1 MDQQKIGAFIS
12 ELRKDRKLTQE
23 QLGEKLGV
31 SQRSISRWET
41 GRNMP
46 DISLLKPLSSELGIT
61 VSELIEG
68 ERQDNPV
75 KIDDESVDNI
85 IEYTVRLRKNNIVFW
100 KDVNFITTVLI
111 ILAVVL
117 LGAGVA
123 IQHLT
128 IPLLV
133 LGILVVVFAV
143 RFLFC
148 KCPGCGK
155 TLPYSMKKI
164 TICPHCGLKLDRG
177 EDCFSD
183 YSVCS
188 FCIWSILGTRFVYYF
203 NVIAYCIFSA

>member
-1 MDQQKIGAFIS
+1 M
-12 ELRKDRKLTQE
+12 
-23 QLGEKLGV
+23 
-31 SQRSISRWET
+31 
-41 GRNMP
+41 
-46 DISLLKPLSSELGIT
+46 
-61 VSELIEG
+61 IEG
-68 ERQDNPV
+68 ERQEKPV

-117 LGAGVA
+117 LGVGVA

-188 FCIWSILGTRFVYYF
+188 FCIWCVLGTRFVYYF

>member
-117 LGAGVA
+117 LGVGVA

-164 TICPHCGLKLDRG
+164 AICPHCGLKLDRG

-188 FCIWSILGTRFVYYF
+188 FCIWCVLGTRFVYYF

>member
-117 LGAGVA
+117 LGVGVA

-177 EDCFSD
+177 ED
-183 YSVCS
+183 V
-188 FCIWSILGTRFVYYF
+188 
-203 NVIAYCIFSA
+203 

>member
-1 MDQQKIGAFIS
+1 MHWGYVFEEVFNWKEEKMDQQKIGAFIS

-68 ERQDNPV
+68 ERQEKPV

-117 LGAGVA
+117 LGVGVA

-177 EDCFSD
+177 E
-183 YSVCS
+183 
-188 FCIWSILGTRFVYYF
+188 
-203 NVIAYCIFSA
+203 NV

>member
-12 ELRKDRKLTQE
+12 ELRKDGKLTQE

-68 ERQDNPV
+68 ERQENPV

-117 LGAGVA
+117 LGVGVA

-128 IPLLV
+128 IPLFV

-148 KCPGCGK
+148 KCPSCGK
-155 TLPYSMKKI
+155 ILPYSMKKI

-177 EDCFSD
+177 E
-183 YSVCS
+183 
-188 FCIWSILGTRFVYYF
+188 
-203 NVIAYCIFSA
+203 NV